1 MKGFQEKSEINE
13 KEQQRENLKTCD
25 GIAFDICT
33 KPVQRI
39 GKRKKK
45 KKVKNGV
52 KDKMSLK
59 PRPSIQIQKHWPGEI

>member
-1 MKGFQEKSEINE
+1 MELRQV
-13 KEQQRENLKTCD
+13 
-25 GIAFDICT
+25 AFAICT
-33 KPVQRI
+33 KSVQRI

>member
-45 KKVKNGV
+45 RKL
-52 KDKMSLK
+52 KMAWKIKSLK

>member
-45 KKVKNGV
+45 RKL
-52 KDKMSLK
+52 KMA
-59 PRPSIQIQKHWPGEI
+59 